1 MGTSERFWNFRDYR
15 GRDAARAVRS
25 GRMTAADG
33 GESVVR
39 DFLKEKEALENPVT
53 LKEICRF
60 GLKVLAVIMLF
71 ILGVQSFLK

>member
-1 MGTSERFWNFRDYR
+1 
-15 GRDAARAVRS
+15 
-25 GRMTAADG
+25 MTAADG

>member
-1 MGTSERFWNFRDYR
+1 
-15 GRDAARAVRS
+15 
-25 GRMTAADG
+25 MTAADG

-39 DFLKEKEALENPVT
+39 DFLKEKEALENPVM